1 MNKPFVFTII
11 LMTLLGTLSANSA
24 PSAKK
29 NFCSITLNS
38 TEEITLFKSHLSAN
52 DWNFVELV
60 PPESEVGDKNW
71 FSNVCKAEIKCDVL
85 VVSGH
90 FGGTFFGN
98 SKFRLSTKDLEAQ
111 SCEAKCDGILNQP
124 KEVFLFGCNTLA
136 SKEKDQ
142 RSPEEYMRV
151 LLADGFTYQ
160 QASQIVSFRY
170 SGFGDSFKSKMS
182 QIFPKTE
189 KIYGFKSIGPSG
201 KTVKPYLD
209 NYLTAAKSDYAN
221 FDAYTKQTGINKNGK
236 FLNAMKKTSVEQTSG
251 AILNMKSVEE
261 KPYCYI
267 RSDKIE
273 RLKKLEYVKT
283 LFSTGKALQILNH
296 IQDFL
301 HDVKES
307 AIPMTVAER
316 KVFTDM
322 AQDEKL
328 KNELLSLLQLKGDI
342 YVPLKVNVL
351 FTLRELGLVTEQ
363 YMAFAFNGTVD
374 LKTPFTVARKDMLCS
389 SDFTMDIPPELIPAE
404 RWTEMNFVVA
414 LMCLKPKN
422 VEILTQMAK
431 VVENAQDPVL
441 RGSAAWFFYT
451 AKPKDI
457 GIQKILAKALAED
470 LDKNVR
476 HSLAMIFREI
486 RPTSW
491 EVISM
496 LETAGQKETD
506 GIVSDQIKQMLVS
519 IKK

>member
-1 MNKPFVFTII
+1 MTKLHVFTVL
-11 LMTLLGTLSANSA
+11 LMTLLGAVSASSA
-24 PSAKK
+24 TGTKK
-29 NFCSITLNS
+29 NFCSVTLNS
-38 TEEITLFKSHLSAN
+38 SEELNLFKTHLSPK
-52 DWNFVELV
+52 DWNFIELV
-60 PPESEVGDKNW
+60 PPESEAGDKNW

-90 FGGTFFGN
+90 FGGTFFGS

-151 LLADGFTYQ
+151 LLADNFTYQ

-201 KTVKPYLD
+201 KTVKPYLN
-209 NYLTAAKSDYAN
+209 NYLTAAKDDYAN
-221 FDAYTKQTGINKNGK
+221 FDQYTKNTGTIKNEK
-236 FLNAMKKTSVEQTSG
+236 FLTAMKKTSVEQASG
-251 AILNMKSVEE
+251 SILNMKSVEE

-273 RLKKLEYVKT
+273 RVKKLEYIKS
-283 LFSTGKALQILNH
+283 LFSAGKAMQILNH

-301 HDVKES
+301 HEVKS
-307 AIPMTVAER
+307 SSLPMTVAE
-316 KVFTDM
+316 KSILTDM
-322 AQDEKL
+322 AKDEKL
-328 KNELLSLLQLKGDI
+328 KNELLKLLQLKGDV

-351 FTLRELGLVTEQ
+351 FTLRELDLVNSQ
-363 YMAFAFNGTVD
+363 YVATAFNAIVD
-374 LKTPFTVARKDMLCS
+374 LNTPFTEARKDMLCS

-404 RWTEMNFVVA
+404 RWKEMHFLVA

-422 VEILTQMAK
+422 VEILTQMAS
-431 VVENAQDPVL
+431 VVKNAQDPIM
-441 RGSAAWFFYT
+441 RGSAAWFFYS
-451 AKPKDI
+451 AKPKDSR
-457 GIQKILAKALAED
+457 IQKILAQALMGD
-470 LDKNVR
+470 VDKNVR

-486 RPTSW
+486 RPTDW
-491 EVISM
+491 QVISM
-496 LETAGQKETD
+496 LETAAKNETD
-506 GIVSDQIKQMLVS
+506 ATVSEQIRQMLVS